1 MTTISET
8 GYAKLIANLKTFI
21 AAVLQYMDRYKPA
34 KPALKTESMQ
44 NLAVKLDTSMLNVSN
59 AKAAYKT
66 ALDEREKVFSPLNKL
81 VTRIINALKA
91 SDTTERIDDDA
102 RSIVRKIQGTRLKK
116 RAAEE
121 QLADS
126 PEDAAREISVS
137 QMSYDHRINNFQ
149 DLVQLL
155 AGIVSYK
162 PNEPELQ
169 TESLNKYK
177 EEMIA
182 KNANVVTAYLALQT
196 ARAARNELLFKPG
209 TGLVDIASDAKAYMK
224 SAFGPASPEYKQV
237 SKLEFNR

>member
-21 AAVLQYMDRYKPA
+21 AAILQFLGRYKPA
-34 KPALKTESMQ
+34 KPALKIESMQ
-44 NLAVKLDTSMLNVSN
+44 ALAAQCDASMLNVSN

-66 ALDEREKVFSPLNKL
+66 ALDERDTIFSLLSKL
-81 VTRIINALKA
+81 TTRIINALKA

-102 RSIVRKIQGTRLKK
+102 RSIVRKIQGIRLKK
-116 RAAEE
+116 RVDEE
-121 QLADS
+121 KLADS
-126 PEDAAREISVS
+126 PEDVTREISVS

-155 AGIVSYK
+155 VGIVSYK

-169 TESLNKYK
+169 TESLNKFK
-177 EEMIA
+177 EDMRT

-224 SAFGPASPEYKQV
+224 SAFGPTSPEYKQV
-237 SKLEFNR
+237 SKLQFKA